1 MSYLL
6 ILAAAGA
13 TYIGSPR
20 TTLDAQEAMDLG
32 IAVSAHN
39 FEYEIMD
46 APAPLFVTL
55 ELSGFKAC
63 QVRGVGIDVFDPD
76 GNLVYGSSIS
86 NQNGTTYP
94 FRLKREYLQHTKMA
108 IVCHSGP
115 QTLDYVYLF
124 DLGGLVQAP

>member
-13 TYIGSPR
+13 TYIGNPR
-20 TTLDAQEAMDLG
+20 TTLDAREALDLG

-55 ELSGFKAC
+55 ELSSFTAC
-63 QVRGVGIDVFDPD
+63 QVRSVGIDVLDTN
-76 GNLVYGSSIS
+76 GNTMYGSSIA
-86 NQNGTTYP
+86 NQNGTTYH
-94 FRLKREYLQHTKMA
+94 FRLERTYLEYSKMA
-108 IVCHSGP
+108 IACHSGP

-124 DLGGLVQAP
+124 DLGELIQTP